1 MTMLN
6 DDELYH
12 FGVKGMKWG
21 VRKKIQQV
29 HTHMQRD
36 REFNKNDHAVR
47 SNIAN
52 GLTYTKRR
60 DRLVGQLA
68 KKNDKYREKYLE
80 SNRPKAQQR
89 IKKKAVKNISKY
101 VEKINQYDTKARR
114 CLDLAKQGKAKAD
127 QMIKDADKRG
137 EVLRYDPYTR
147 EYYFASK
154 ADKRSSQYNYT
165 GYTDK
170 VNKTIEK
177 NTRSNS

>member
-6 DDELYH
+6 NDELYH

-89 IKKKAVKNISKY
+89 IKKKAVKNLSKY

-114 CLDLAKQGKAKAD
+114 CLDLAKQGKAKAE
-127 QMIKDADKRG
+127 QMIKDAEKRG
-137 EVLRYDPYTR
+137 EILRFDPYTG

-154 ADKRSSQYNYT
+154 VDKRSSQYNYP
-165 GYTDK
+165 GYIDK
-170 VNKTIEK
+170 QNKMIEK